1 MMFDGRDT
9 RLCRHPP
16 PVHVRSGD
24 AHALERFRQWAR
36 QAASICSSAQVSSA
50 IWLWSPAPMPW
61 FLLIALS
68 FFSAVA
74 FRPWWT
80 VLVGPI
86 LAAALGTYSVATEGA
101 NYDMHGLGYH
111 VAAAVAAI
119 CVVVWFL
126 GRGLV
131 ALLDR

>member
-36 QAASICSSAQVSSA
+36 QAASICSSAQASSA

-74 FRPWWT
+74 FGPWWT

-86 LAAALGTYSVATEGA
+86 LIPTLRVCVALEHGPQKGA
-101 NYDMHGLGYH
+101 
-111 VAAAVAAI
+111 
-119 CVVVWFL
+119 
-126 GRGLV
+126 LV
-131 ALLDR
+131 AHDTPGLLSDAVGGHEV